1 MPGTDIVYVR
11 VTDDVK
17 PKREYSVVESAVIKG
32 VHTVL
37 DKPAAEADGTP
48 IPPKYTPAALAAGE
62 SGQKATTQKES

>member
-1 MPGTDIVYVR
+1 MPEYVR

-17 PKREYSVVESAVIKG
+17 PKREYSVVASAVDPA

-37 DKPAAEADGTP
+37 KDKPGANPDGSP

-62 SGQKATTQKES
+62 PDKK